1 MQCNFV
7 VSCAKAIL
15 TMSDVCLAWFVCSA
29 VRAFICMQAFGATM
43 VSTFLFQFRPKPQL
57 ACKPLVLPLS
67 TFFTSGP
74 CSHAAPCKGAQECTA
89 LLQACNHSYKCLD
102 MHIFTSIVFTKPS
115 EHRFAFFGQCQ
126 TLLNCKVSDKGC
138 LSVANLHWQQFLH
151 LPKRRAYLSAT
162 KGKIS
167 GPVSSNWSKVCSCM
181 DLC

>member
-1 MQCNFV
+1 MG
-7 VSCAKAIL
+7 AA
-15 TMSDVCLAWFVCSA
+15 
-29 VRAFICMQAFGATM
+29 RAFICMQAFGASSFNFF
-43 VSTFLFQFRPKPQL
+43 VSIQAFGASSQLFQFRPMQ
-57 ACKPLVLPLS
+57 
-67 TFFTSGP
+67 P
-74 CSHAAPCKGAQECTA
+74 CSPKGAQECTA